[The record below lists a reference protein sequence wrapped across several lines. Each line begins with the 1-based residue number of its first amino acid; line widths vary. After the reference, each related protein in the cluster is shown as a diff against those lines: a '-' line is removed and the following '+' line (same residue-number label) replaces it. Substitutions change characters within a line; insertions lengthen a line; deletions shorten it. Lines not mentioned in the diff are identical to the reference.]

1 MNKLAEM
8 NTCYEINYEQKFEIE
23 WRDFMVY
30 NLIV

>member
-8 NTCYEINYEQKFEIE
+8 NTFYEINYEQKFEIE

-30 NLIV
+30 NLIF